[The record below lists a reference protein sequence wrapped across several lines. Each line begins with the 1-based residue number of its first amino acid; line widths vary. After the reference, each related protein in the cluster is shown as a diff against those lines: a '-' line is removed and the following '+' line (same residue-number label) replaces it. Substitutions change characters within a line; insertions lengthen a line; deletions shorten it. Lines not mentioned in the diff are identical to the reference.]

1 MDLKEVQQMEIN
13 GETILGIKEACA
25 DLQKLEAQDMAQSIA
40 NCSE

>member
-25 DLQKLEAQDMAQSIA
+25 DLQKLEAQGMAQSIA
-40 NCSE
+40 ECTE